1 MNDEEIYNLFGEVLQ
16 RLAGNRGPIT
26 LHFSRSP
33 AAGAIG
39 SVTKD
44 LAGGLHVYV
53 DPSMSLDA
61 IFEVFLHEAA
71 HVVLHAG
78 AIAQSAVHT
87 QPAQTFTNQARAA
100 GNYQAD
106 ETAADTLKATWLNYA
121 NKNAWRA
128 VEAHPNLQTDPT
140 IFKLLALKGYK
151 P

>member
-1 MNDEEIYNLFGEVLQ
+1 MNDDEVYTLFGEVLQ

-33 AAGAIG
+33 SVGAVG

-44 LAGGLHVYV
+44 LAGVLHVYV

-71 HVVLHAG
+71 HVVLHADE
-78 AIAQSAVHT
+78 IAHSAVHA
-87 QPAQTFTNQARAA
+87 QPAQTYTNQARAA

-106 ETAADTLKATWLNYA
+106 ETAADKLKAAWLNYA

-128 VEAHPNLQTDPT
+128 AEAQPYLRVDPT

-151 P
+151 R